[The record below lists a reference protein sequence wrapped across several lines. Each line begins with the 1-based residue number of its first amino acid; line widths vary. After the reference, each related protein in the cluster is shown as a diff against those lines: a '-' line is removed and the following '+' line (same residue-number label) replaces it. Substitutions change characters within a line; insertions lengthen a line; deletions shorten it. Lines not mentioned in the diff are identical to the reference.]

1 MDYTSLLHKIENQY
15 QRGLPFVLYSLPSDT
30 SLTCYLQKNTSLH
43 TTESYSE
50 KGVIMAPFDI
60 KEETIYFDSANSDVI
75 ETNYRAEE
83 ISLDEIEIE
92 ENEIEHSKH
101 KTLVNRAIQAIEDK
115 LANKIVVSRKKKINL
130 SEVELSSIIS
140 RLLNLYPRAFNYIWY
155 HPETGLWIGASP
167 ELLAKTDGI
176 IFTTMALA
184 GTKKVDANT
193 DVKWTIKERTEQQ
206 YVTDAI
212 VSRLQ
217 KIASALKISK
227 TYTDLAGSLAHLRT
241 DISGSVKNGRVPLDI
256 IASTLHPT
264 PAVCGTPRLYSKHFI
279 ENNEGYNRE
288 FYTGYIGPIN
298 RGIRSSQLYVNL
310 RCMKIEGNIA
320 NLFVGGGITAN
331 SNPEAEWEETQN
343 KLQTMLHVLKPFLN

>member
-1 MDYTSLLHKIENQY
+1 MDYTSLLNKIENQY
-15 QRGLPFVLYSLPSDT
+15 QIGLPFVLYSLPNDT
-30 SLTCYLQKNTSLH
+30 SLTCYFQKNTFLH
-43 TTESYSE
+43 TTESYSG

-60 KEETIYFDSANSDVI
+60 ENKTFYIDAANSEVI
-75 ETNYRAEE
+75 ETNFMAEE
-83 ISLDEIEIE
+83 IPLDEIVIE
-92 ENEIEHSKH
+92 ENKIDRSKH
-101 KTLVNRAIQAIEDK
+101 KLLVNRAIQAIEEK
-115 LANKIVVSRKKKINL
+115 LANKIVVSRKREITL

-140 RLLNLYPRAFNYIWY
+140 RLLSLYPRAFNYVWY

-167 ELLAKTDGI
+167 ELLVKTNGI
-176 IFTTMALA
+176 VFTTMALA

-212 VSRLQ
+212 VTRLQ
-217 KIASALKISK
+217 KIDSALKISK

-241 DISGSVKNGRVPLDI
+241 DISGSVKNGRAPLDI

-264 PAVCGTPRLYSKHFI
+264 PAVCGTPMLYSKHFI
-279 ENNEGYNRE
+279 EKNEGYNRE

-298 RGIRSSQLYVNL
+298 KEIRSSQVYVNL
-310 RCMKIEGNIA
+310 RCMKIEGNMA
-320 NLFVGGGITAN
+320 NLYVGGGITAI
-331 SNPEAEWEETQN
+331 SNPQAEWEETQN